1 MSKTGKYIYRTLE
14 TRDGE
19 REYTHKSIHQFDE
32 PLSENEV
39 NEFLEDLVQTFWGEN
54 NTGKESEGAYW
65 FFGEI
70 ITSIGVWEFITEE
83 EFNVLKR
90 FI

>member
-1 MSKTGKYIYRTLE
+1 MATKGKYIYRTLE

-19 REYTHKSIHQFDE
+19 REYTHKSVHQFSNPVTHE
-32 PLSENEV
+32 EV
-39 NEFLEDLVQTFWGEN
+39 NEFLEELVQTFWGEN
-54 NTGKESEGAYW
+54 SGKESDGAYW

-70 ITSIGVWEFITEE
+70 ITSIGDWEFITEE
-83 EFNVLKR
+83 EFNILKR